1 VPFRVSEVRAIC
13 RGLILRVLL
22 RLGPGDSLPAFRRGV
37 KMSLTDPRNTQ
48 LTSSLAMFPETNWDI
63 KPEWILSD

>member
-1 VPFRVSEVRAIC
+1 VSEVRAIC